1 MFGFFCLEG
10 GKGKMIVKQIIS
22 KSKNGNRMEV
32 IAEKDDIQKTLH
44 IHQENSIWRYFAG
57 CDKEGK
63 KIFLPIN
70 I

>member
-1 MFGFFCLEG
+1 M
-10 GKGKMIVKQIIS
+10 MVKQIIS
-22 KSKNGNRMEV
+22 KSKGGNRMEV
-32 IAEKDDIQKTLH
+32 IAKENNIQKTLH

-57 CDKEGK
+57 CDEKGK